1 MSEIDYDAL
10 LVSIL
15 DNIDESLQSK
25 YDFDTILKT
34 ATIVWDGTA
43 VQVNASDFTMC
54 FDLISYEIVDYTG
67 NDINQKIWRYERLWH
82 YMMIILQMR
91 INHLQKT

>member
-1 MSEIDYDAL
+1 MTEVDYDAL

-34 ATIVWDGTA
+34 AEIVWDGTA
-43 VQVNASDFTMC
+43 VQVKASDFTMV

-67 NDINQKIWRYERLWH
+67 NDIN
-82 YMMIILQMR
+82 
-91 INHLQKT
+91 

>member
-1 MSEIDYDAL
+1 MTEVDYDAL

-43 VQVNASDFTMC
+43 VQVKASDFTMC

-67 NDINQKIWRYERLWH
+67 NDI
-82 YMMIILQMR
+82 
-91 INHLQKT
+91 T

>member
-1 MSEIDYDAL
+1 MTEVDYDAL

-43 VQVNASDFTMC
+43 VQVKASDFTMV
-54 FDLISYEIVDYTG
+54 FDLIGYEIVDYTG
-67 NDINQKIWRYERLWH
+67 NDIN
-82 YMMIILQMR
+82 
-91 INHLQKT
+91 

>member
-1 MSEIDYDAL
+1 MTEVDYDAL

-34 ATIVWDGTA
+34 AEIVWDGTA
-43 VQVNASDFTMC
+43 VQVTASDFVMV
-54 FDLISYEIVDYTG
+54 FDLVSYECVDYTG
-67 NDINQKIWRYERLWH
+67 NDII
-82 YMMIILQMR
+82 
-91 INHLQKT
+91 

>member
-1 MSEIDYDAL
+1 MTEVDYDAL

-34 ATIVWDGTA
+34 AEIVWDGIA
-43 VQVNASDFTMC
+43 VQVKASDFTMV

-67 NDINQKIWRYERLWH
+67 NDI
-82 YMMIILQMR
+82 
-91 INHLQKT
+91 T